1 MSAGSMMQ
9 LSGFV
14 SLSWNS
20 DSDTLHLSTHKEIHT
35 GYKQLD
41 LVEVAPA
48 HNRGD
53 KQMTFEP
60 EP

>member
-41 LVEVAPA
+41 LVEVVLALVLEQ
-48 HNRGD
+48 RGQPD
-53 KQMTFEP
+53 DL
-60 EP
+60 